1 MKRSSVIA
9 LAALLAGVWLAPP
22 CLAQGPESKAPPPKT
37 ARMEPQKIMI
47 TGKIYKDNTGYYIQ
61 GQKPPEVFTINNPDR
76 KVLDKLAKSG
86 KTVAID
92 AVSVV
97 GDNVAIEKID
107 GKPYQGPKEGKSKG
121 K

>member
-9 LAALLAGVWLAPP
+9 LAALLVGVWLAPP
-22 CLAQGPESKAPPPKT
+22 CPAQGPEAKPAVPKAT
-37 ARMEPQKIMI
+37 RTEPLKIMI
-47 TGKIYKDNTGYYIQ
+47 TGKIYKDHTGYYIQ
-61 GQKPPEVFTINNPDR
+61 GQKPPEVFTINNPDP
-76 KVLDKLAKSG
+76 KVLDKLAQSG

-92 AVSVV
+92 AGVIM

-107 GKPYQGPKEGKSKG
+107 GKPYKGPKESKSKG